1 MNRPM
6 SHLACLVAL
15 AAAAAALPA
24 FAAGPADDLLGTWEC
39 NVSGGPPTRTPP
51 FVWFGP
57 AQSSDATAAAT
68 TVDLDGF
75 ARTVFGI
82 SEVVAD
88 AGGWW
93 KVQPQEG
100 EPFLVQ
106 TLPPHRVKTPAM
118 SLRRGAESYN
128 CLRLPRYS

>member
-1 MNRPM
+1 MRRLALP
-6 SHLACLVAL
+6 LACL

-24 FAAGPADDLLGTWEC
+24 LAAGPADDLLGTWEC
-39 NVSGGPPTRTPP
+39 YVPGAPPTKTPP
-51 FVWFGP
+51 IVWFGP
-57 AQSSDATAAAT
+57 VGQPAGATAGS

-75 ARTVFGI
+75 ARTVYGI
-82 SEVVAD
+82 SEVTSD

-93 KVQPQEG
+93 KVQPEQG

-106 TLPPHRVKTPAM
+106 SLPPFRGQTPQL

-128 CLRLPRYS
+128 CLRLPRYSS

>member
-1 MNRPM
+1 MRRLL
-6 SHLACLVAL
+6 SLVAA

-24 FAAGPADDLLGTWEC
+24 LGAPADDLLGTWEC
-39 NVSGGPPTRTPP
+39 RVPGAPPTKTPP
-51 FVWFGP
+51 IVWFGP
-57 AQSSDATAAAT
+57 TQAGGATAGT

-75 ARTVFGI
+75 ARTVSGI
-82 SEVVAD
+82 SELVSD

-93 KVQPQEG
+93 KVQPEQG

-106 TLPPHRVKTPAM
+106 TLPARGSTPQM
-118 SLRRGAESYN
+118 SLRRGAASYN